1 MQLTL
6 ETRAR
11 AIAALRVIRAIAL
24 LATADL
30 TALLGPPVP
39 ASAVVPTL
47 RWPTTGLGHGPA
59 GDVPRRPKGAR

>member
-24 LATADL
+24 LATPRF
-30 TALLGPPVP
+30 TALLGPPAP
-39 ASAVVPTL
+39 ASAVAPRL
-47 RWPTTGLGHGPA
+47 RWPTAGLGHGAA